1 MGTLTVMLEGRGV
14 ATFRASADAYDRH
27 IGRYGPALAAALIP
41 AAGVERGHRVV
52 DVGCGTG
59 ALTRALAELLG
70 RDHVAAIDPSE
81 SFAAAC
87 ASRLPEVRV
96 EVGVAESLPFGDD
109 SFDAAL
115 SQMVVNFMTDA
126 RQGVREMRRVTRP
139 GGTVASAVWD
149 YKEGMTILRRFWDAA
164 VELDIAAVSRDE
176 DRMPYCRPDELERLW
191 RAAGMESVTTSELVV
206 EAAYESFDDLWQP
219 VEAGVG
225 PSGAYAATLQPDR
238 RARLR
243 DELRRRLEIG
253 EGPFKLPARA
263 WCVVGSVP

>member
-1 MGTLTVMLEGRGV
+1 MIEGRGA

-27 IGRYGPALAAALIP
+27 IGRYGPPLAAALIQ
-41 AAGVERGHRVV
+41 AARIEPGQRTL

-59 ALTRALAELLG
+59 ALTGALAELLG
-70 RDHVAAIDPSE
+70 GEHVAAIDPSE
-81 SFAAAC
+81 PFAEAC

-96 EVGVAESLPFGDD
+96 EVGVAESLPFGDG
-109 SFDAAL
+109 SFDATL
-115 SQMVVNFMTDA
+115 SQMVLNFMTDA
-126 RQGVREMRRVTRP
+126 REGVREMRRVTRT

-149 YKEGMTILRRFWDAA
+149 YKDGMTILRRFWDAA

-176 DRMPYCRPDELERLW
+176 ARMPYCQPDELERLW
-191 RAAGMESVTTSELVV
+191 RAAELESVRTSELVV

-219 VEAGVG
+219 LEAGVG

-243 DELRRRLEIG
+243 DELRRQLDVG

-263 WCVVGSVP
+263 WCVVGRVP

>member
-1 MGTLTVMLEGRGV
+1 MIEGRGV

-27 IGRYGPALAAALIP
+27 IGRYGPALAEALIP
-41 AAGVERGHRVV
+41 VAGVEPGWRAL

-59 ALTRALAELLG
+59 ALAAALAELLG
-70 RDHVAAIDPSE
+70 GERVAAVDPSE
-81 SFAAAC
+81 SFAEAC
-87 ASRLPEVRV
+87 AGRLPAVRV
-96 EVGVAESLPFGDD
+96 EVGMAESLPFGDD

-126 RQGVREMRRVTRP
+126 RAGISEMRRVTRP

-149 YKEGMTILRRFWDAA
+149 YKEGMTLLRHFWDAA

-176 DRMPYCRPDELERLW
+176 ARMPYCSPDELERVW
-191 RAAGMESVTTSELVV
+191 RAVGLEGVTTGKLTV
-206 EAAYESFDDLWQP
+206 EAAYESFEDLWHP

-225 PSGAYAATLQPDR
+225 PSGAYAAALQPER

-243 DELRRRLEIG
+243 DELRKRLG
-253 EGPFKLPARA
+253 VGDGPFRLPARA
-263 WCVVGSVP
+263 WWVAGRVP